1 MMKEQGWIVDG
12 ILDTKYQEVKQKDVV
27 LALKVN
33 GLSNWPIADE
43 YVVIIL
49 SNILDNALEACERC
63 NNYNLFAD
71 KNNVRIKLF

>member
-33 GLSNWPIADE
+33 GLSNWSIADE

>member
-49 SNILDNALEACERC
+49 SNILD
-63 NNYNLFAD
+63 